1 MAVHSLFGIV
11 SLFRSNIIV
20 PWQVFFYS
28 PKRNAYCLLFYRA
41 RTTFAW
47 LGGSRSD
54 CIVLVGTVCIRPYGV
69 YSKAFSGRNADACLM
84 VFRLCANVWRCPTL
98 GKCEVE
104 WVASEENIFGADV
117 LALAQWPRHAWIW
130 YEVKIAGKGWMVA
143 IFCSDVPLLQNL
155 IVSTVFGIYCAIV
168 RVRRSQIMRTGLRR
182 PLLLLSE
189 HLFRQPTAAAIFI
202 NFPLSIS
209 SSTPTSAAFHDH
221 VFSRLRELGY

>member
-1 MAVHSLFGIV
+1 MNVLGVLIRVVCGCTLTFWHCFIV
-11 SLFRSNIIV
+11 SQQHHCAMTGL
-20 PWQVFFYS
+20 FYS
-28 PKRNAYCLLFYRA
+28 PKRNAYCLLFHRA

-54 CIVLVGTVCIRPYGV
+54 CIVLVGTVCIRPYGLTV
-69 YSKAFSGRNADACLM
+69 CIQRHFSGRNADACLM

-130 YEVKIAGKGWMVA
+130 YEVKIVGLGWMVA

-182 PLLLLSE
+182 PPFLLSE
-189 HLFRQPTAAAIFI
+189 HPLAAI
-202 NFPLSIS
+202 PC
-209 SSTPTSAAFHDH
+209 PC
-221 VFSRLRELGY
+221 